1 MITNKVW
8 RLRCL
13 GVACLVAEDADDI
26 RIALARKDAAL
37 LAYVCM
43 HPGAPSA
50 RVAALLWP
58 DAAASGAMNNLRQ
71 RLHRLRKATGAR
83 LLEVA
88 DIAHPAQDL
97 RIDPAPALATLQADP
112 NAWDGDL
119 LQGVELDGST
129 ELAGWLAAE
138 RKAWAERRRDAL
150 ASIASTCE
158 ESGELARALVLAQR
172 LLADDLLSEH
182 AHRRLM
188 RLHYLRGDIAAA
200 VAAFEA
206 CERVLKDELGL
217 KPSAETQQL
226 LQTVEHGRPPAPVP
240 GASMPLP
247 ARLLRPPRA
256 VGRERER
263 ALLAEAQRDGQVA
276 VLVGEAGIGKTR
288 LLQDFAA
295 SHAQA
300 SVVYAQ
306 ARPGDAAVPYGALAR
321 LLRALVAAVP
331 SALESAP
338 RGELLRVVPEFGD
351 TAAAAR
357 AGQALRL
364 QAAIE
369 RLLAAAVVQREGL
382 SLAVDDLHFADR
394 ASVEMLRALVDAE
407 ALAAL
412 PWAFA
417 HRPAAAAD
425 EDAALLQSLA
435 DSPRARFIEL
445 APLAEADLAELL
457 TSLALPGVDAASLAP
472 ALARHAGGN
481 PLYAL
486 ETLRAA
492 AQTRPAWAA
501 GAVPALPR
509 PQTIAHLIDRRL
521 LRLSKPA
528 LALARVAAIA
538 APDFSIELASQALAT
553 PVLALA
559 DAWQELEAAD
569 ILHGEVFAHDLVHDA
584 VLRATPA
591 AVAWHAHKLV
601 AQFLQERAAEPA
613 RIAAHWWAAGADDLA
628 GPAFLEGAARARRIG
643 RPREQ
648 VQLLL
653 RAAQAFERG
662 GRDPDAFSAKLA
674 AVEPL
679 LASAGPDRALLF
691 SQELVEQAGHGEQEA
706 LAEAKQALV
715 YLWAGR
721 AADAEQAARHA
732 LAVARPDDDVARLEA
747 SLHTAQ
753 ACGLQGRAGEGLALL
768 RPWEEHLEGDGDPE
782 QAALSAGF
790 CSAYANLLIQDD
802 RQAESVAWIRK
813 FLAFAERAGDVQ
825 SQMTATMDLAAYSLR
840 RGDLEAGVE
849 HALRAEALNPGD
861 EQAQE
866 LARWNRNGLGYMLCG
881 LGRYGEGLAI
891 LETEL
896 AASEGRTGALRA
908 LQEQWLADVLIV
920 LGQPARAHRLLDT
933 EAPPGMRPHRR
944 LIVRAA
950 LARASGQDNTALL
963 EQACEAADRP
973 STRFD
978 WLHASIL
985 LAARGGAAAQ
995 RLAELG
1001 AMARERGYFPLLVL
1015 AEHERLVVSTR
1026 QGRAAQGCVDA
1037 AVALEALARQHRYPS
1052 LYLPEILHT
1061 CATVWRSAGRLE
1073 DARRCMTEAMHWVHS
1088 VALPNIPSHLHD
1100 GFLQRNRANL
1110 SLRADF
1116 TRLLAATGA

>member
-1 MITNKVW
+1 MITNKAW

-13 GVACLVAEDADDI
+13 RVPCLVAEHADGP

-37 LAYVCM
+37 LAFVCM
-43 HPGAPSA
+43 NPGAPSA
-50 RVAALLWP
+50 RAAGLLWP

-83 LLEVA
+83 LLEVG

-97 RIDPAPALATLQADP
+97 RIDPAPALAALQADP

-119 LQGVELDGST
+119 LQGVELDAST
-129 ELAGWLAAE
+129 EFAGWLAAE
-138 RKAWAERRRDAL
+138 RKAWTERRRDAL
-150 ASIASTCE
+150 ASVASACE

-172 LLADDLLSEH
+172 LLADDPLSEH
-182 AHRRLM
+182 AHRQLM

-217 KPSAETQQL
+217 RPSAETQEL
-226 LQTVEHGRPPAPVP
+226 LQTVEHGRLPAPSP
-240 GASMPLP
+240 GA
-247 ARLLRPPRA
+247 LLD
-256 VGRERER
+256 
-263 ALLAEAQRDGQVA
+263 EAQRDGQVA

-300 SVVYAQ
+300 TFVYAQ

-331 SALESAP
+331 AALESAP

-351 TAAAAR
+351 SAAAAR
-357 AGQALRL
+357 AGQTLRL

-369 RLLAAAVVQREGL
+369 RLLAAAVAQCEAL

-407 ALAAL
+407 ALAAM

-425 EDAALLQSLA
+425 EDATLLQSLA

-492 AQTRPAWAA
+492 AQMRPALAA

-528 LALARVAAIA
+528 LSLARVAAIA

-553 PVLALA
+553 PALALA
-559 DAWQELEAAD
+559 DAWQELEVAD
-569 ILHGEVFAHDLVHDA
+569 ILHGEAFAHDLVHDA

-591 AVAWHAHKLV
+591 AVAGHAHKLV
-601 AQFLQERAAEPA
+601 RQFLQGRAAEPA
-613 RIAAHWWAAGADDLA
+613 RVAAHWWAGGADDLA
-628 GPAFLEGAARARRIG
+628 GPAFLEGAARARRMG

-653 RAAQAFERG
+653 QAAQAFERG
-662 GRDPDAFSAKLA
+662 GRGPDAFGAKLA

-679 LASAGPDRALLF
+679 LDSAGPDRALRF
-691 SQELVEQAGHGEQEA
+691 TQELVEQVGNGEQEA
-706 LAEAKQALV
+706 LAWAKQASV

-721 AADAEQAARHA
+721 AADAEHAARHA
-732 LAVARPDDDVARLEA
+732 LAVARPDDEIVRLEA
-747 SLHTAQ
+747 TLHAAQ
-753 ACGLQGRAGEGLALL
+753 ACGLQGRASEGLALL
-768 RPWEEHLEGDGDPE
+768 RPWEEHLEGDGDAE
-782 QAALSAGF
+782 QAGLSAAF

-802 RQAESVAWIRK
+802 RQAESLAWVCK

-825 SQMTATMDLAAYSLR
+825 RQMTATMDLAAYNLR

-849 HALRAEALNPGD
+849 HARRAEALNPGD
-861 EQAQE
+861 EQAQD
-866 LARWNRNGLGYMLCG
+866 LARGNRNGMGYMLCG

-891 LETEL
+891 LEAEL
-896 AASEGRTGALRA
+896 AASEGQTGALRA

-920 LGQPARAHRLLDT
+920 LGQLARARRLLDA
-933 EAPPGMRPHRR
+933 EAPPGMRPHKR

-950 LARASGQDNTALL
+950 LARASGRDDTALL
-963 EQACEAADRP
+963 EQASESADRP

-985 LAARGGAAAQ
+985 LAASGECADQ
-995 RLAELG
+995 HLAELG
-1001 AMARERGYFPLLVL
+1001 VMARERGYFPLLVL
-1015 AEHERLVVSTR
+1015 AEHERLVVGTR
-1026 QGRAAQGCVDA
+1026 QGPTMQGSVDA
-1037 AVALEALARQHRYPS
+1037 AVALEAMARQHRYPS
-1052 LYLPEILHT
+1052 LYVPEILHT
-1061 CATVWRSAGRLE
+1061 CATVWRSAGRL
-1073 DARRCMTEAMHWVHS
+1073 DDTRRCMTEAMHWVHA
-1088 VALPNIPSHLHD
+1088 VALPNIPQYMRD

-1110 SLRADF
+1110 SLQADF